1 MTPDRR
7 VGPHGLAVHEHPG
20 DGGRV
25 VLVHGAL
32 DRATSFAK
40 VARRLTD
47 LEVVRYDRRGY
58 GDSTG
63 HGVCR
68 TVAEHVADLLDV
80 LEGRPA
86 VVVGHSMGGTIA
98 LAAAEAHPELVR
110 GVVAYEAPRPWVD
123 WWPSDS
129 AGGRAT
135 QVDDPADAA
144 ERFLRR
150 MIGDERWE
158 RLPRPTR
165 ERRRAEGEALVADL
179 RSIRGAPAYDDER
192 IAVPVVAAHGAT
204 SVGHH
209 VRTAEELAE
218 RVPHGELVVV
228 PGAGHGVH
236 LTHPDALAD
245 LARRALRRTRSSAG
259 DAPSPDARTAGRP

>member
-1 MTPDRR
+1 VTPDRR
-7 VGPHGLAVHEHPG
+7 AGPHRLAVHEHPG

-25 VLVHGAL
+25 VLVHGAM

-40 VARRLTD
+40 VARRLAD

-68 TVAEHVADLLDV
+68 TVDEHVADLLAV
-80 LEGRPA
+80 LDGRPA

-98 LAAAEAHPELVR
+98 LAAAEDHPELVAA
-110 GVVAYEAPRPWVD
+110 VVAYEAPRPWVD
-123 WWPSDS
+123 WWPGDS

-135 QVDDPADAA
+135 RVDDPAEAA

-150 MIGDERWE
+150 MVGDERWE
-158 RLPRPTR
+158 RLPRRTR
-165 ERRRAEGEALVADL
+165 EQRRAEGEALLADL
-179 RSIRGAPAYDDER
+179 RSIRAGPAHHDER
-192 IAVPVVAAHGAT
+192 VTVPVIAAHGGA

-209 VRTAEELAE
+209 ARTAEELAA

-245 LARRALRRTRSSAG
+245 LARRALARVA
-259 DAPSPDARTAGRP
+259 SPEGPPP